1 MTREQEER
9 VRMMNRE
16 GDRLQIQET
25 FSTCGEDPGE
35 SMSSLPAASQTKAI
49 KYTSNNK
56 SRFTPLFPI
65 GFET

>member
-1 MTREQEER
+1 MI
-9 VRMMNRE
+9 NRE
-16 GDRLQIQET
+16 GDRLQIQKF

-35 SMSSLPAASQTKAI
+35 RASSLQTASPTTAI
-49 KYTSNNK
+49 KYTSNDK